1 MMKYSDP
8 TRPTP
13 DNPPPP
19 QGQQLPARFLEDC
32 RQDSQPLRSSSGF
45 PSPAFPPCFKRVRPS
60 CAEVAMR
67 HRVPPGTSPS
77 PPPPHTP
84 TIPIHVSSQLTKK
97 QIKPLKKQNTEIPS
111 HASSPHQSVFSKT
124 KQAIVRPPQER
135 FVVASSEALYLP

>member
-13 DNPPPP
+13 DDPPP

-45 PSPAFPPCFKRVRPS
+45 PSPAFPPHFKRVRPS

-67 HRVPPGTSPS
+67 HLVPPGTSPS

-97 QIKPLKKQNTEIPS
+97 QIKPLKKTKHRNTITRFLAAPIRLLENKT
-111 HASSPHQSVFSKT
+111 SSC
-124 KQAIVRPPQER
+124 PPPPGKICGG
-135 FVVASSEALYLP
+135 LL